1 MGTCPSLLAT
11 ITMDTFRKQA
21 TLKPYFDR
29 SYGCAAFPNVA
40 KGGTLFVG
48 GAYGAGEIYKLVDGD
63 AQPFGKVNLFQAM
76 TGWVLGGE
84 LYAEIVFLETEQD
97 FKNFLAGNF
106 EFSAD
111 AKAVAL
117 TGAVSA
123 KAGTMGNQGI
133 QAGINADTT
142 VVKGFDGTPE
152 YTKGMKVFTLSL
164 GGLMYQATIG
174 GQKFQIK
181 K

>member
-1 MGTCPSLLAT
+1 
-11 ITMDTFRKQA
+11 MDTFKQQEA
-21 TLKPYFDR
+21 LKPYFNN
-29 SYGCAAFPNVA
+29 SYGCAAFGKVA
-40 KGGTLFVG
+40 KGGIFFVG
-48 GAYGAGEIYKLVDGD
+48 GAYGKGDIYKLVDGE
-63 AQPFGKVNLFQAM
+63 AEHTGMVELYQAM

-84 LYAEIVFLETEQD
+84 VYSEIVFLETEKD
-97 FKNFLAGNF
+97 FENFLSGNF

-117 TGAVSA
+117 TASASA
-123 KAGTMGNQGI
+123 KASTLGNQGI
-133 QAGINADTT
+133 QVGVNSDETQ
-142 VVKGFDGTPE
+142 VRGFDPHDAAPK
-152 YTKGMKVFTLSL
+152 YTKGMKVFTVTL